1 MCRTGSIPRGMPRS
15 RLVLLT
21 LLAAALAPATASA
34 ACPNGPGTVWVDYA
48 AYAVYDTPV
57 ESVLARPGTLLAV
70 QNPKWRDSY
79 QAKGADTVGWYM
91 RLLSIVGTV
100 NDPKPRSQVL
110 AKVPQLATLAREM
123 TSCTRPWLTL
133 NEMQA
138 VQVDEPATYAQ
149 RRFRANVLALAKAL
163 DNRGVR
169 VLLLMPRIPLEN
181 TRYRSYWRELSTH
194 ADLVYE
200 AYTWSSLTV
209 NRLGDVAARNYLRNK
224 WTETMQRL
232 KRFVVSMRHAGIV
245 IPYWSRPRRAPSGR
259 ENLSDARWF
268 RLTRIKTLAVG
279 DVARSMDLGTIWSWG
294 WQTNPKVGE
303 VDPDKPMAACYYL
316 QARDPS
322 LCDPAT
328 L

>member
-1 MCRTGSIPRGMPRS
+1 MRRF
-15 RLVLLT
+15 RLILLT
-21 LLAAALAPATASA
+21 LVVAAIAPATASA
-34 ACPNGPGTVWVDYA
+34 ACPSGPGTVWVDYA
-48 AYAVYDTPV
+48 AYAVYNTPV
-57 ESVLARPGTLLAV
+57 ENVLAQPGTLLGV

-110 AKVPQLATLAREM
+110 AKVPHLAQLARDM
-123 TSCTRPWLTL
+123 TSCTTPWLTL

-138 VQVDEPATYAQ
+138 VQIDEPASYNQ
-149 RRFRANVLALAKAL
+149 RRFRANVLTLAKAL

-169 VLLLMPRIPLEN
+169 VLLLMPRIPLDN
-181 TRYRSYWRELSTH
+181 TRYRAYWRELSRH

-200 AYTWSSLTV
+200 AYTWSTLTV
-209 NRLGDVAARNYLRNK
+209 NRLGDAAARAYMRGK
-224 WTETMQRL
+224 WTDAMRRL
-232 KRFVVSMRHAGIV
+232 KRFVVSMNRAGIV
-245 IPYWSRPRRAPSGR
+245 IPYWSRPARSPTGR
-259 ENLSDARWF
+259 EHLSDARWF
-268 RLTRIKTLAVG
+268 RAVRLRTLAVK
-279 DVARSMDLGTIWSWG
+279 DVAGNMGLGTVWSWG

-303 VDPDKPMAACYYL
+303 VDPDKPRAACYYL

>member
-169 VLLLMPRIPLEN
+169 VLLLMPRIPL
-181 TRYRSYWRELSTH
+181 REDALSQLLARAVDPRRPRLRGLH
-194 ADLVYE
+194 VELADRQQARRRRCAELPAQQVDGDDATPE
-200 AYTWSSLTV
+200 AL
-209 NRLGDVAARNYLRNK
+209 RRQHAARRDRDPVLVASPR
-224 WTETMQRL
+224 
-232 KRFVVSMRHAGIV
+232 G
-245 IPYWSRPRRAPSGR
+245 RRAGGRTCPMPAGSG
-259 ENLSDARWF
+259 
-268 RLTRIKTLAVG
+268 
-279 DVARSMDLGTIWSWG
+279 
-294 WQTNPKVGE
+294 
-303 VDPDKPMAACYYL
+303 
-316 QARDPS
+316 
-322 LCDPAT
+322 
-328 L
+328 

>member
-1 MCRTGSIPRGMPRS
+1 
-15 RLVLLT
+15 
-21 LLAAALAPATASA
+21 
-34 ACPNGPGTVWVDYA
+34 
-48 AYAVYDTPV
+48 
-57 ESVLARPGTLLAV
+57 
-70 QNPKWRDSY
+70 
-79 QAKGADTVGWYM
+79 
-91 RLLSIVGTV
+91 
-100 NDPKPRSQVL
+100 
-110 AKVPQLATLAREM
+110 
-123 TSCTRPWLTL
+123 
-133 NEMQA
+133 MQA
-138 VQVDEPATYAQ
+138 VQVHEPATYAQ

-163 DNRGVR
+163 DDRGVR

-259 ENLSDARWF
+259 RPLRRPLVQADADQDARG
-268 RLTRIKTLAVG
+268 RGRRRADG
-279 DVARSMDLGTIWSWG
+279 LGTIWSWG